1 MADITLEEAYP
12 SVMETQTRNLTAQDR
27 CDSCSAAALSWA
39 EKGDL
44 YLQFCDHHMTK
55 QRQGLEDKGWTVV
68 DPRVLNE
75 ALIEEPA
82 PTI

>member
-1 MADITLEEAYP
+1 MADTVTEEAYP

-39 EKGDL
+39 EKGDA
-44 YLQFCDHHMTK
+44 YLQFCDHHMKK
-55 QRQGLEDKGWTVV
+55 QRTALEEKGWTVF
-68 DPRVLNE
+68 DPRVLDE

-82 PTI
+82 PTV